1 MRRERLHRLTINVA
15 RVSDVGSCPLY
26 RAWCSGCYIFAT
38 DGAVPLG
45 KPHASEPGRAWAFR
59 DNALALNPPSPP
71 KTWTKTADRP
81 LRSARK
87 SLGIWLFAHFVGV
100 PVPWAAARQTDGRAL
115 LAYEHDRL
123 LALAAA
129 GERVPPVL
137 AFDGHSLV
145 SGDIGTTLDHWLH
158 RTPEAG
164 RLPLMCAAAAD
175 LAAFHAR
182 GHWHGGAQ
190 TRNMTWD
197 GQQFARLDF
206 EERLQPGMP
215 LATVQIYD
223 ALQLVLSL
231 TSYLQSEGP
240 QAVRAVLSAYADTP
254 ATRTQVPDLRSFL
267 RRLLPRLQRVSRLAA
282 WSSRLDRSRELER
295 LRTVLDGMAAF
306 VQDAPRA

>member
-1 MRRERLHRLTINVA
+1 V
-15 RVSDVGSCPLY
+15 
-26 RAWCSGCYIFAT
+26 
-38 DGAVPLG
+38 
-45 KPHASEPGRAWAFR
+45 
-59 DNALALNPPSPP
+59 ALNLPTPP

-100 PVPWAAARQTDGRAL
+100 PVPWAATRQTDGRAL
-115 LAYEHDRL
+115 LDYEHQRL

-137 AFDGHSLV
+137 AFDGHSMV
-145 SGDIGTTLDHWLH
+145 TGDIGTTLDHWLH
-158 RTPEAG
+158 RTAPGE
-164 RLPLMCAAAAD
+164 RLALMRAAAAD

-182 GHWHGGAQ
+182 GQWHGGAQ

-197 GQQFARLDF
+197 GQHFARLDF

-231 TSYLQSEGP
+231 THYLQAQGP
-240 QAVRAVLSAYADTP
+240 QAVQAVLCAYADTP
-254 ATRTQVPDLRSFL
+254 AQVPDLRAFV
-267 RRLLPRLQRVSRLAA
+267 RHLLPRLQRISRLAA
-282 WSSRLDRSRELER
+282 WSSRLDGSRELQR

-306 VQDAPRA
+306 VQDRPFQG